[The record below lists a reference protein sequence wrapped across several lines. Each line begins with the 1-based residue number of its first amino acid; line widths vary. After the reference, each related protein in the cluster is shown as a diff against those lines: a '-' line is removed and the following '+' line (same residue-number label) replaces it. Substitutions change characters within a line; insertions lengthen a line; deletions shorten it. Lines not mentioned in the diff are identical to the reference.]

1 MIGASLSSSLDVLHS
16 KAHTSS
22 MWPNK
27 NRVNS
32 SVWEGLLTPLQ
43 CSDSFFNLYLIS
55 LRPSFGRIG
64 MFGGQVFEIELDTW
78 VLLYWAFIMNFRLQ
92 VLLKKFQHSVS
103 QWQMILDLGS
113 GTVWAL
119 RDTISRKE
127 LVNRNRSL
135 GPKQSTFPASLL
147 NTYTLK
153 YMKTYILYLC
163 HLLTFIKL
171 FYFYKSLIEM
181 AFDWFKKK
189 GEKL

>member
-1 MIGASLSSSLDVLHS
+1 MTGASLSSSLDVLHS
-16 KAHTSS
+16 KAHSPS

-43 CSDSFFNLYLIS
+43 CSDPFFNLYLIS
-55 LRPSFGRIG
+55 LRPSCGRIG
-64 MFGGQVFEIELDTW
+64 VFGGQIFEIQLDTW
-78 VLLYWAFIMNFRLQ
+78 VILYRAFIMNFSLQ
-92 VLLKKFQHSVS
+92 VLLKKFHHSVS
-103 QWQMILDLGS
+103 QWQVILELGS
-113 GTVWAL
+113 GTLWAL

-127 LVNRNRSL
+127 LVSRNRSL

-147 NTYTLK
+147 PTCTLK
-153 YMKTYILYLC
+153 YMKTYILFLC
-163 HLLTFIKL
+163 HLFTFIKL

-181 AFDWFKKK
+181 AFDCFKNK